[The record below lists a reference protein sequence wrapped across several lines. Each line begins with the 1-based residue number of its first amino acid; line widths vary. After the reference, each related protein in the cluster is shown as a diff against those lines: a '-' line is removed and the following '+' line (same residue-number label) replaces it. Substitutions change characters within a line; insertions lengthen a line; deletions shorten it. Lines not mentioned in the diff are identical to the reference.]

1 MDAKSERPRL
11 TLTLKA
17 EASIWLE
24 GHHLRLNFHRSRSQ
38 AAVIQQVP
46 GSGRG
51 IAIDEASVTIVS
63 STLEMNKAIGF
74 GKMIKLV

>member
-1 MDAKSERPRL
+1 MAWGGGGFEKK
-11 TLTLKA
+11 LK
-17 EASIWLE
+17 LK
-24 GHHLRLNFHRSRSQ
+24 LKLNFHRSRSQ

-51 IAIDEASVTIVS
+51 ITIGEASVTIVS